1 MEAIEGRSKWIE
13 ARVDRSRWV
22 SQRESKSRGNSVIRR
37 CLTGL
42 RRAGS
47 PRIRNAIPRRGHR
60 PATPLF
66 RAINSRKRHANEFFQ
81 FLSKL
86 NSLSQSLLFLF
97 PFLRSRD
104 YNLPIP
110 NNFLSFQS
118 CETLAILFHIRRK
131 NSIGIETLRY
141 DSEWKN
147 LREKEKVGGLR
158 RSREMSGGIVIFIA
172 RKYIRFVSQR
182 TMEFPPR
189 YIFLEK
195 EKEKKENR
203 VAEPL
208 LTALDIS
215 IGRVGQ
221 SWNSLS

>member
-1 MEAIEGRSKWIE
+1 MEEEERLVDSQRDRKNDQNGMEAIEGRSKWIE

-104 YNLPIP
+104 YNLPIQFP
-110 NNFLSFQS
+110 FFS
-118 CETLAILFHIRRK
+118 ILRNSRNLVSHTQEKFNWNWDFKIRFRV
-131 NSIGIETLRY
+131 
-141 DSEWKN
+141 
-147 LREKEKVGGLR
+147 KELKGKGKSGGLR
-158 RSREMSGGIVIFIA
+158 HRE
-172 RKYIRFVSQR
+172 KW
-182 TMEFPPR
+182 
-189 YIFLEK
+189 
-195 EKEKKENR
+195 
-203 VAEPL
+203 AEE
-208 LTALDIS
+208 
-215 IGRVGQ
+215 
-221 SWNSLS
+221 

>member
-110 NNFLSFQS
+110 DNFLSFQS

-131 NSIGIETLRY
+131 NSIGIEILRY

-147 LREKEKVGGLR
+147 LREKEKVGVCDIERNERRNSNFYSEKVYPFRNEQWNFLR
-158 RSREMSGGIVIFIA
+158 VTYCWR
-172 RKYIRFVSQR
+172 RK
-182 TMEFPPR
+182 
-189 YIFLEK
+189 
-195 EKEKKENR
+195 KKRKIE
-203 VAEPL
+203 
-208 LTALDIS
+208 
-215 IGRVGQ
+215 
-221 SWNSLS
+221 

>member
-131 NSIGIETLRY
+131 NSIGIEILRY

-158 RSREMSGGIVIFIA
+158 HRE
-172 RKYIRFVSQR
+172 KW
-182 TMEFPPR
+182 
-189 YIFLEK
+189 
-195 EKEKKENR
+195 
-203 VAEPL
+203 AEE
-208 LTALDIS
+208 
-215 IGRVGQ
+215 
-221 SWNSLS
+221 

>member
-1 MEAIEGRSKWIE
+1 MVDSQRDRKNDQNGMEAIEGRSKWIE

-118 CETLAILFHIRRK
+118 CEILFHIRRK
-131 NSIGIETLRY
+131 NSIGIKTLRY
-141 DSEWKN
+141 D
-147 LREKEKVGGLR
+147 
-158 RSREMSGGIVIFIA
+158 
-172 RKYIRFVSQR
+172 
-182 TMEFPPR
+182 
-189 YIFLEK
+189 LE
-195 EKEKKENR
+195 
-203 VAEPL
+203 
-208 LTALDIS
+208 
-215 IGRVGQ
+215 
-221 SWNSLS
+221 